1 MNRFSIGTHAFILIV
16 LAVGIIYSLPNLY
29 PAKPAI
35 QIAYT
40 DSGQSADQGLLNEVT
55 EILSAKSIQSE
66 SIGLK
71 DNNIVAKFSS
81 FDDQLAA
88 KSALQRILLDRAIV
102 ALNLEPSTPQ
112 WLRDIGGGPLK
123 LGLDLSGGVHFLL
136 EVDIESA
143 LDNRLDSLLNQYRKK
158 FRDDRINVESS
169 QKKDK
174 ELSFSFASDED
185 YNKALK
191 VFGDDNITAVGTALY
206 DIQTNTIRNNV
217 DISYSQSAIK
227 EIRDYAV
234 GQNLMTLRNRVNEL
248 GVSEPIV
255 QRQGSSRIVV
265 ELPGVQDTTAAK
277 KIIGKTANLEFRLEA
292 APDDNITAVGTALY
306 DIQTNTI
313 RNNVDISYSQSAI
326 KEIRDYA
333 VGQNLMTL
341 RNRVNELGVSEP
353 IVQRQGSSRIVVELP
368 GVQDTTAAKKII
380 GKTANLEFRLEA
392 APTTSRLRKEEFTYQ
407 DERMGSAYLE
417 KNIIVAGERVTNAS
431 SGFDESGFAQVN
443 ISLDMQGGRAMQKAT
458 SGNIGRRLGVL
469 FVERKNKSTLTI
481 DENGDEVIEQSS
493 YIEKNI
499 ISLATV
505 QAVLGT
511 GFRITGVGSP
521 QEASELALL
530 LRAGALAAPMKF
542 VEERTV
548 GPSLGKENIELGI
561 RSIIIGLLSVVLFMV
576 FYYRWFGLAANIALF
591 ANVVLITGFM
601 SLLGATLTL
610 PGIAGIVLTIG
621 MAVDANVL
629 IFSRIREE
637 LAEGR
642 DPQTAIQEGFSRA
655 FVTIFDANV
664 TTLIA
669 SIVLYAIGTGP
680 IKGFA
685 ITLSIG
691 IITSMFTA
699 ILGTRAIINLMY
711 GNKNIKELRV

>member
-1 MNRFSIGTHAFILIV
+1 MNRFSIWTYTFILMV
-16 LAVGIIYSLPNLY
+16 LSIGVIYSLPNLY

-40 DSGQSADQGLLNEVT
+40 DSGKSADQILLNQVKD
-55 EILSAKSIQSE
+55 ILEDQATAVE
-66 SIGLK
+66 SVGLK
-71 DNNIVAKFSS
+71 DNNIIAKFNS
-81 FDDQLAA
+81 FDDQLTGKA
-88 KSALQRILLDRAIV
+88 ALQKILLDEAVV
-102 ALNLEPSTPQ
+102 ALNLEPTTPQ
-112 WLRDIGGGPLK
+112 WLKNIGGGPLK

-136 EVDIESA
+136 EVDIDSA
-143 LDNRLDSLLNQYRKK
+143 LDNRLESLLNEYRKK

-169 QKKDK
+169 RKDNK
-174 ELSFSFASDED
+174 DLVFSFASDED
-185 YNKALK
+185 YNKALRI
-191 VFGDDNITAVGTALY
+191 FNEDNITPLGTPLY
-206 DIQTNTIRNNV
+206 DLTANSARNL
-217 DISYSQSAIK
+217 IELAYSQSAIK

-265 ELPGVQDTTAAK
+265 QLPGVQDTTAAK

-292 APDDNITAVGTALY
+292 A
-306 DIQTNTI
+306 
-313 RNNVDISYSQSAI
+313 S
-326 KEIRDYA
+326 
-333 VGQNLMTL
+333 
-341 RNRVNELGVSEP
+341 
-353 IVQRQGSSRIVVELP
+353 
-368 GVQDTTAAKKII
+368 
-380 GKTANLEFRLEA
+380 
-392 APTTSRLRKEEFTYQ
+392 TTSRLRKEEFDWQ
-407 DERMGSAYLE
+407 EERMGSTFLE

-443 ISLDMQGGRAMQKAT
+443 ITLDMQGGRAMQKAT
-458 SGNIGRRLGVL
+458 TGNIGRRLGVL
-469 FVERKNKSTLTI
+469 FVEQKNKSVLTQ
-481 DENGDEVIEQSS
+481 DADGNDVIEQTS
-493 YIEKNI
+493 YIEKKI

-548 GPSLGKENIELGI
+548 GPSLGKEKVELGV
-561 RSIIIGLLSVVLFMV
+561 RSIIIGLLSVIAFML
-576 FYYRWFGLAANIALF
+576 FYYRWFGFAANIALF

-601 SLLGATLTL
+601 SLIGATLTL

-637 LAEGR
+637 LKDGK

-655 FVTIFDANV
+655 FVTIVDANV

-680 IKGFA
+680 VKGFA

-691 IITSMFTA
+691 ILTSMFTA
-699 ILGTRAIINLMY
+699 IMGTRAIINVMY

>member
-1 MNRFSIGTHAFILIV
+1 MNRFSIWTYTFILMV
-16 LAVGIIYSLPNLY
+16 LSIGVIYSLPNLY

-40 DSGQSADQGLLNEVT
+40 DSGKSADQILLNQVKD
-55 EILSAKSIQSE
+55 ILEGQSTGVE
-66 SIGLK
+66 SVGLK
-71 DNNIVAKFSS
+71 DNNIIAKFEN
-81 FDDQLAA
+81 FDDQLAGKA
-88 KSALQRILLDRAIV
+88 ALQKILLDDAIV

-112 WLRDIGGGPLK
+112 WLRNIGGGPLK

-136 EVDIESA
+136 EVDIDSA
-143 LDNRLDSLLNQYRKK
+143 LDNRLESLLNEYRKK

-169 QKKDK
+169 RKDNK
-174 ELSFSFASDED
+174 DLVFSFASDED
-185 YNKALK
+185 YNKALR
-191 VFGDDNITAVGTALY
+191 VFNEDNITPLGTSLY
-206 DIQTNTIRNNV
+206 DLSTNSIRNLV
-217 DISYSQSAIK
+217 ELTYSTSAIK

-265 ELPGVQDTTAAK
+265 QLPGVQDTTAAK

-292 APDDNITAVGTALY
+292 A
-306 DIQTNTI
+306 
-313 RNNVDISYSQSAI
+313 S
-326 KEIRDYA
+326 
-333 VGQNLMTL
+333 
-341 RNRVNELGVSEP
+341 
-353 IVQRQGSSRIVVELP
+353 
-368 GVQDTTAAKKII
+368 
-380 GKTANLEFRLEA
+380 
-392 APTTSRLRKEEFTYQ
+392 TTSRLRKEEFDWQ
-407 DERMGSAYLE
+407 DERMGSAFLE
-417 KNIIVAGERVTNAS
+417 KNIIVAGERVTNAN
-431 SGFDESGFAQVN
+431 SGFDENGLAQVN
-443 ISLDMQGGRAMQKAT
+443 ITLDMQGGRAMQKAT
-458 SGNIGRRLGVL
+458 NGNIGRRLGVL
-469 FVERKNKSTLTI
+469 FVEQKNKSVLTK
-481 DENGDEVIEQSS
+481 DADGNDVIEQTS
-493 YIEKNI
+493 YIEKEI

-511 GFRITGVGSP
+511 SFRITGVGSP

-548 GPSLGKENIELGI
+548 GPSLGKENIELGV
-561 RSIIIGLLSVVLFMV
+561 RSIIIGLFSVIAFML
-576 FYYRWFGLAANIALF
+576 FYYRWFGFAANIALF

-637 LAEGR
+637 LKDGK

-655 FVTIFDANV
+655 FVTIVDANV

-680 IKGFA
+680 VKGFA

-691 IITSMFTA
+691 ILTSMFTA

-711 GNKNIKELRV
+711 GNQNIKELRV

>member
-16 LAVGIIYSLPNLY
+16 LAIGIIYSLPNLY

-40 DSGQSADQGLLNEVT
+40 DSGQSADQGLLNEVSD
-55 EILSAKSIQSE
+55 ILKAKNIQSE
-66 SIGLK
+66 SVGLK

-158 FRDDRINVESS
+158 FRDDRISVESS
-169 QKKDK
+169 QKNDK
-174 ELSFSFASDED
+174 ELSFSFVSDED

-191 VFGDDNITAVGTALY
+191 IFGDDNITAVGTALY
-206 DIQTNTIRNNV
+206 DIQTNAIRNKV
-217 DISYSQSAIK
+217 DIAYSQGAIK

-292 APDDNITAVGTALY
+292 
-306 DIQTNTI
+306 
-313 RNNVDISYSQSAI
+313 
-326 KEIRDYA
+326 
-333 VGQNLMTL
+333 
-341 RNRVNELGVSEP
+341 
-353 IVQRQGSSRIVVELP
+353 SS
-368 GVQDTTAAKKII
+368 
-380 GKTANLEFRLEA
+380 
-392 APTTSRLRKEEFTYQ
+392 TTSRLRKEEFDYK
-407 DERMGSAYLE
+407 DERMGSADLE
-417 KNIIVAGERVTNAS
+417 KSVIVAGERVTNAS

-469 FVERKNKSTLTI
+469 FVERKNKSILTT
-481 DENGDEVIEQSS
+481 DENGNEVIEQSS
-493 YIEKNI
+493 YIEKKI

-511 GFRITGVGSP
+511 SFRITGVGSP

-548 GPSLGKENIELGI
+548 GPSLGKENIQLGI
-561 RSIIIGLLSVVLFMV
+561 KSIIIGLLSVVLFMV

-637 LAEGR
+637 LAEGK
-642 DPQTAIQEGFSRA
+642 DPQTAIEQGFSRA

-711 GNKNIKELRV
+711 GNKNIQELRV

>member
-1 MNRFSIGTHAFILIV
+1 MNRFSIWTYTFILMV
-16 LAVGIIYSLPNLY
+16 LSIGVIYSLPNLY

-40 DSGQSADQGLLNEVT
+40 DSGKSADQILLNQVKD
-55 EILSAKSIQSE
+55 ILEGQSTGVE
-66 SIGLK
+66 SVGLK
-71 DNNIVAKFSS
+71 DNNIIAKFDN
-81 FDDQLAA
+81 FDDQLAGKA
-88 KSALQRILLDRAIV
+88 ALQKILLDDAIV

-112 WLRDIGGGPLK
+112 WLRNIGGGPLK

-136 EVDIESA
+136 EVDIDSA
-143 LDNRLDSLLNQYRKK
+143 LDNRLESLLNEYRKK

-169 QKKDK
+169 RKDNK
-174 ELSFSFASDED
+174 DLVFSFASDED
-185 YNKALK
+185 YNNALR
-191 VFGDDNITAVGTALY
+191 VFNEDNITPLGTSLY
-206 DIQTNTIRNNV
+206 DLSTNSIRNLV
-217 DISYSQSAIK
+217 ELKYSISAIK

-265 ELPGVQDTTAAK
+265 QLPGVQDTTAAK

-292 APDDNITAVGTALY
+292 A
-306 DIQTNTI
+306 
-313 RNNVDISYSQSAI
+313 S
-326 KEIRDYA
+326 
-333 VGQNLMTL
+333 
-341 RNRVNELGVSEP
+341 
-353 IVQRQGSSRIVVELP
+353 
-368 GVQDTTAAKKII
+368 
-380 GKTANLEFRLEA
+380 
-392 APTTSRLRKEEFTYQ
+392 TTSRLRKEEFDWQ
-407 DERMGSAYLE
+407 DERMGSAFLE
-417 KNIIVAGERVTNAS
+417 KNIIVAGERVTNAN
-431 SGFDESGFAQVN
+431 SGFDENGLAQVN
-443 ISLDMQGGRAMQKAT
+443 ITLDMQGGRAMQKAT
-458 SGNIGRRLGVL
+458 NGNIGRRLGVL
-469 FVERKNKSTLTI
+469 FVEQKNKSVLTQ
-481 DENGDEVIEQSS
+481 DADGNDVIEQTS
-493 YIEKNI
+493 YIEKEI

-511 GFRITGVGSP
+511 SFRITGVGSP

-548 GPSLGKENIELGI
+548 GPSLGKENIELGV
-561 RSIIIGLLSVVLFMV
+561 RSIIIGLFSVIAFML
-576 FYYRWFGLAANIALF
+576 FYYRWFGFAANIALF

-637 LAEGR
+637 LKDGK

-655 FVTIFDANV
+655 FVTIVDANV

-680 IKGFA
+680 VKGFA

-691 IITSMFTA
+691 ILTSMFTA

-711 GNKNIKELRV
+711 GNQNIKELRV

>member
-1 MNRFSIGTHAFILIV
+1 MNRFSVWTYTFILMV
-16 LAVGIIYSLPNLY
+16 LSIGVIYSLPNLY
-29 PAKPAI
+29 PSKPAI

-40 DSGQSADQGLLNEVT
+40 DSGKSADQMLLTQVQQ
-55 EILSAKSIQSE
+55 ILSDQNISAE
-66 SIGLK
+66 SVGLK
-71 DNNIVAKFSS
+71 ENNIVAKFTS
-81 FDDQLAA
+81 FDDQLAG
-88 KSALQRILLDRAIV
+88 KSALQRSLLDQAIV

-136 EVDIESA
+136 EVDIDSA
-143 LDNRLDSLLNQYRKK
+143 LDNRLESLLNEYRKK
-158 FRDDRINVESS
+158 FRDDRISVESS
-169 QKKDK
+169 RKDNK
-174 ELSFSFASDED
+174 ELFFSFASDED
-185 YNKALK
+185 YNKAVK
-191 VFGDDNITAVGTALY
+191 IFNEDNVTPLGTALY
-206 DIQTNTIRNNV
+206 DLSPNSVRNLV
-217 DISYSQSAIK
+217 ELAYSSSAIK

-292 APDDNITAVGTALY
+292 
-306 DIQTNTI
+306 
-313 RNNVDISYSQSAI
+313 
-326 KEIRDYA
+326 
-333 VGQNLMTL
+333 
-341 RNRVNELGVSEP
+341 
-353 IVQRQGSSRIVVELP
+353 SS
-368 GVQDTTAAKKII
+368 
-380 GKTANLEFRLEA
+380 
-392 APTTSRLRKEEFTYQ
+392 TTSRLRKEEFDFQ
-407 DERMGSAYLE
+407 DDRMGSAFLE
-417 KNIIVAGERVTNAS
+417 KNIIVAGERVTNAN

-443 ISLDMQGGRAMQKAT
+443 ITLDMQGGRAMQKAT
-458 SGNIGRRLGVL
+458 NGNIGRRLAVL
-469 FVERKNKSTLTI
+469 FVEQKNKSVLVQD
-481 DENGDEVIEQSS
+481 DEGNDLIEQSS
-493 YIEKNI
+493 YIEKEI

-511 GFRITGVGSP
+511 SFRITGVGSP

-548 GPSLGKENIELGI
+548 GPSLGKENIELGV
-561 RSIIIGLLSVVLFMV
+561 RSIIIGLLSVIAFML

-637 LAEGR
+637 LKEGK

-655 FVTIFDANV
+655 FVTIVDANV

-680 IKGFA
+680 VKGFA

-691 IITSMFTA
+691 ILTSMFTA
-699 ILGTRAIINLMY
+699 ILGTRAIINIMY

>member
-1 MNRFSIGTHAFILIV
+1 MNRFSIWTYALILMV
-16 LAVGIIYSLPNLY
+16 LSIGLIYSLPNLY

-40 DSGQSADQGLLNEVT
+40 DSGKSADQILLNQVT
-55 EILSAKSIQSE
+55 EILEDRSVGVE

-71 DNNIVAKFSS
+71 DNNIIAKFNS
-81 FDDQLAA
+81 FDDQLAGKA
-88 KSALQRILLDRAIV
+88 ALQRVLLDRAVV

-136 EVDIESA
+136 EVDIDSA
-143 LDNRLDSLLNQYRKK
+143 LDNRLESLLNEYRKK
-158 FRDDRINVESS
+158 FRDERINVESS
-169 QKKDK
+169 LKSNKD
-174 ELSFSFASDED
+174 LIFSFISDED
-185 YNKALK
+185 YNKALRI
-191 VFGDDNITAVGTALY
+191 FSDDNITSLGTPLY
-206 DIQTNTIRNNV
+206 DLRPNSLRNLV
-217 DISYSQSAIK
+217 EIAYSQNAIK

-292 APDDNITAVGTALY
+292 A
-306 DIQTNTI
+306 
-313 RNNVDISYSQSAI
+313 S
-326 KEIRDYA
+326 
-333 VGQNLMTL
+333 
-341 RNRVNELGVSEP
+341 
-353 IVQRQGSSRIVVELP
+353 
-368 GVQDTTAAKKII
+368 
-380 GKTANLEFRLEA
+380 
-392 APTTSRLRKEEFTYQ
+392 TTSRLRKEEFDFQ
-407 DERMGSAYLE
+407 DERMGSAFLE
-417 KNIIVAGERVTNAS
+417 KNIIVAGDRVTNAS

-443 ISLDMQGGRAMQKAT
+443 ITLDMQGGRAMQKAT
-458 SGNIGRRLGVL
+458 NGNIGRRLGVL
-469 FVERKNKSTLTI
+469 FVEQKNKSVLTK
-481 DENGDEVIEQSS
+481 DADDNDVIEQTS
-493 YIEKNI
+493 YVTKEI

-505 QAVLGT
+505 QDVLGT
-511 GFRITGVGSP
+511 SFRITGVGSP

-548 GPSLGKENIELGI
+548 GPSLGKENIELGV
-561 RSIIIGLLSVVLFMV
+561 RSIIIGLLSVIAFMF
-576 FYYRWFGLAANIALF
+576 FYYRWFGFAANIALF

-637 LAEGR
+637 FKAGK

-655 FVTIFDANV
+655 FVTIVDANV

-669 SIVLYAIGTGP
+669 SVVLYAIGTGP
-680 IKGFA
+680 VKGFA

-691 IITSMFTA
+691 ILTSMFTA

>member
-1 MNRFSIGTHAFILIV
+1 MNRFSTWTYAFILMV
-16 LAVGIIYSLPNLY
+16 LSIGLIYSLPNLY

-40 DSGQSADQGLLNEVT
+40 DSGKSADQILLNQVQG
-55 EILSAKSIQSE
+55 ILEDQSIDVE
-66 SIGLK
+66 SVGLK
-71 DNNIVAKFSS
+71 DNNIIAKFNS
-81 FDDQLAA
+81 FDDQLAGKA
-88 KSALQRILLDRAIV
+88 ALQNTLLDRAIV

-136 EVDIESA
+136 EVDIDSA
-143 LDNRLDSLLNQYRKK
+143 LDNRLESLLNEYRKK

-169 QKKDK
+169 RKEGK
-174 ELSFSFASDED
+174 ELLFSFASDED
-185 YNKALK
+185 YNKALRM
-191 VFGDDNITAVGTALY
+191 FNEDNITPLGTPFY
-206 DIQTNTIRNNV
+206 DLKPNSVRNLV
-217 DISYSQSAIK
+217 EVAYSQNAIK

-292 APDDNITAVGTALY
+292 A
-306 DIQTNTI
+306 
-313 RNNVDISYSQSAI
+313 S
-326 KEIRDYA
+326 
-333 VGQNLMTL
+333 
-341 RNRVNELGVSEP
+341 
-353 IVQRQGSSRIVVELP
+353 
-368 GVQDTTAAKKII
+368 
-380 GKTANLEFRLEA
+380 
-392 APTTSRLRKEEFTYQ
+392 TTSRLRKEEFDFQ
-407 DERMGSAYLE
+407 DERMGSAFLE

-443 ISLDMQGGRAMQKAT
+443 ITLDMQGGRAMQKAT
-458 SGNIGRRLGVL
+458 NGNIGRRLGVL
-469 FVERKNKSTLTI
+469 FVEQKNKSVLI
-481 DENGDEVIEQSS
+481 QDAEGNDVIEQTS
-493 YIEKNI
+493 YIEKEI

-511 GFRITGVGSP
+511 AFRITGVGSP

-548 GPSLGKENIELGI
+548 GPSLGKENIELGV
-561 RSIIIGLLSVVLFMV
+561 RSIIIGLLSVIAFML
-576 FYYRWFGLAANIALF
+576 FYYRWFGFAANIALF

-637 LAEGR
+637 LKEGK

-655 FVTIFDANV
+655 FVTIVDANV

-680 IKGFA
+680 VKGFA

-691 IITSMFTA
+691 ILTSMFTA

>member
-1 MNRFSIGTHAFILIV
+1 MNRFSIWTYAFILMV
-16 LAVGIIYSLPNLY
+16 LSIGLIYSLPNLY

-40 DSGQSADQGLLNEVT
+40 DSGKSADQILLNQVQD
-55 EILSAKSIQSE
+55 ILEDQSIDVE
-66 SIGLK
+66 SVGLK
-71 DNNIVAKFSS
+71 DNNIIAKFNS
-81 FDDQLAA
+81 FDDQLAGKA
-88 KSALQRILLDRAIV
+88 ALQNTLLDRAIV

-136 EVDIESA
+136 EVDIDSA
-143 LDNRLDSLLNQYRKK
+143 LDNRLESLLNEYRKK

-169 QKKDK
+169 RKEGK
-174 ELSFSFASDED
+174 ELLFSFASDED
-185 YNKALK
+185 YNKALRM
-191 VFGDDNITAVGTALY
+191 FNEDNITPLGTPFY
-206 DIQTNTIRNNV
+206 DLKPNSVRNLV
-217 DISYSQSAIK
+217 EVAYSQNAIK

-292 APDDNITAVGTALY
+292 A
-306 DIQTNTI
+306 
-313 RNNVDISYSQSAI
+313 S
-326 KEIRDYA
+326 
-333 VGQNLMTL
+333 
-341 RNRVNELGVSEP
+341 
-353 IVQRQGSSRIVVELP
+353 
-368 GVQDTTAAKKII
+368 
-380 GKTANLEFRLEA
+380 
-392 APTTSRLRKEEFTYQ
+392 TTSRLRKAEFDFQ
-407 DERMGSAYLE
+407 DERMGSAFLE

-443 ISLDMQGGRAMQKAT
+443 ITLDMQGGRAMQKAT
-458 SGNIGRRLGVL
+458 NGNIGRRLGVL
-469 FVERKNKSTLTI
+469 FVEQKNKSVLI
-481 DENGDEVIEQSS
+481 QDAEGNDVIEQTS
-493 YIEKNI
+493 YIEKEI

-511 GFRITGVGSP
+511 AFRITGVGSP

-548 GPSLGKENIELGI
+548 GPSLGKENIELGV
-561 RSIIIGLLSVVLFMV
+561 RSIIIGLLSVIAFML
-576 FYYRWFGLAANIALF
+576 FYYRWFGFAANIALF

-637 LAEGR
+637 LKEGK

-655 FVTIFDANV
+655 FVTIVDANV

-680 IKGFA
+680 VKGFA

-691 IITSMFTA
+691 ILTSMFTA

>member
-1 MNRFSIGTHAFILIV
+1 MNRFSIGTHAFILMV
-16 LAVGIIYSLPNLY
+16 LAIGVIYSLPNLY

-40 DSGQSADQGLLNEVT
+40 DSGKSADQSLLDQVS
-55 EILSAKSIQSE
+55 EILISKAITAE
-66 SIGLK
+66 SVGLK

-81 FDDQLAA
+81 FDAQLAA
-88 KSALQRILLDRAIV
+88 KSALQRVLLDRAVV

-112 WLRDIGGGPLK
+112 WLRSIGGGPLK

-158 FRDDRINVESS
+158 FRDDRISVESS
-169 QKKDK
+169 QKNDK
-174 ELSFSFASDED
+174 ELIFEFLSDED
-185 YNKALK
+185 YSKALK
-191 VFGDDNITAVGTALY
+191 IFGDDNITSVGTALY
-206 DIQTNTIRNNV
+206 DLQPSSIRNRV
-217 DISYSQSAIK
+217 SLAYSQSAIK

-292 APDDNITAVGTALY
+292 A
-306 DIQTNTI
+306 
-313 RNNVDISYSQSAI
+313 S
-326 KEIRDYA
+326 
-333 VGQNLMTL
+333 
-341 RNRVNELGVSEP
+341 
-353 IVQRQGSSRIVVELP
+353 
-368 GVQDTTAAKKII
+368 
-380 GKTANLEFRLEA
+380 
-392 APTTSRLRKEEFTYQ
+392 TTSRLRKEEFDYQ

-417 KNIIVAGERVTNAS
+417 KNVIVAGERVTNAS

-458 SGNIGRRLGVL
+458 SGNIGRKLGVL
-469 FVERKNKSTLTI
+469 FVEQKNKSILTL
-481 DENGDEVIEQSS
+481 DENGQEVIEQTS
-493 YIEKNI
+493 YIEKSI

-511 GFRITGVGSP
+511 SFRITGVGSP

-561 RSIIIGLLSVVLFMV
+561 RSIIIGLLSVIAFML

-637 LAEGR
+637 LAEGK

-669 SIVLYAIGTGP
+669 SVVLYAIGTGP

-699 ILGTRAIINLMY
+699 IIGTRAIINLMY
-711 GNKNIKELRV
+711 GNKNIQELRV